1 MSNYPTGYDDDS
13 TLPAVNDNLTEIGG
27 DAINA
32 LRDTVMQI
40 ELALGLNIAGSQPNL
55 AARLGVFINPD
66 GSPNASVLTSL
77 GLVTLPI
84 TNSQIAENAGI
95 PESKLKLD
103 FRTQDLFNYIR
114 DLNNDVNTAL
124 GWISVSGIKLEP
136 HLIGAIYR
144 HTMDQIDVST
154 NSAQFLKNNLR
165 LLRDNTQS
173 YTLVN
178 DINNELLA
186 HQWADGSPFGVLNQI
201 TTNNGSLYSTYF
213 AHTASGIFLN
223 PSRFATI
230 PQTKDNLQLF
240 AEYIDTSSIFLL
252 GTRIQ
257 NLYSA
262 GISNVSRSSSL
273 TTDGYGQFIVPP
285 TPAIAFLKGI
295 GNSGTPVDNVNNGD
309 DIIQF
314 VPSVANQASFYFDSQ
329 FALVKPGDIVRV
341 LYGDGYNIEVP
352 YRIREKKYNASS
364 HTYIVRI
371 AGKNQFY
378 SPHAVAR
385 IDRPLFNN
393 NKYGELAHS
402 PVNVP
407 GAPATSLVINNPRG
421 AQALGLNFNANEFDE
436 KHYNLYLALYPTGFA
451 QDGYTILPAIDVTG
465 NQGKTPGSYTLESI
479 VQATNNAF
487 RAPGFNYRFTA
498 FSYQGNFGICLAD
511 SYNNAGFS
519 ILSVVQNPAGVI
531 DPLST
536 ALNFPNN
543 VVDLLPTVGTVGPDP
558 LGFGPSGAGIASPPF
573 QFVYGSAT
581 AAISPAKLFVPLRRN
596 NYYVNGAELE
606 RLAIPNLLTEFSTQ
620 AEDGYGDGYWVA
632 TVQNVAYPPGR
643 TQTTYRIFQD
653 LSSTNLKAGKTVVV
667 QSLGAGSL
675 IDFGRFVIES
685 VTFNCAP
692 NVYTDITVY
701 DAVHGRGFQPPT
713 GTTIQPFNQVG
724 VYFSDDSTSFNN
736 ETATDF
742 QSPSPSGQC
751 KRHFEVY
758 VDDIGST
765 FTQERGRFTIAGT
778 NVTVNEGVT
787 LYGYFQLNKMDIVTI
802 SPKLRGY
809 QFGSVNKITLNV
821 FSYTSATGIIDGY
834 LASFDGTSLTHT
846 GPRTQ
851 GKVGEVIRFYD
862 ETFHDYIDIKFDPSV
877 ISSLSDFT
885 NQQLDFQ
892 LFPSL
897 QLDDELL
904 FIGTCQVNDGTQTV
918 SKIVDQRNFG
928 NIGTKD
934 LNTSVYDF
942 MSAPERY
949 FHSNGII
956 RGFDIANT
964 YSGSTKGVLN
974 LAGGMV
980 LTRGKILE
988 INNETVIIPA
998 VQEKYSGSNYNI
1010 KWALCINDV
1019 SEYVLVPLLDVDP
1032 VFGTPPTSVRTFTA
1046 VDFVSSQ
1053 TYAIP
1058 AITFSDMINRRPD
1071 LTPLYIVTSVVTGT
1085 PTTPIVTIA
1094 TQDVRKYAFKRDWGY
1109 RPTWSVDSNNGD
1121 FRTYDAL
1128 SDWFIYN
1135 NVYSNSVNVKGTFTS
1150 LPSTITFTN
1159 PNTSQPYP
1167 VVFYGDGAATFSPV
1181 SGSFGMLAVEL
1192 NNLQINA
1199 AIIEL
1204 NSAPVRGCTFTY
1216 APAGSGHFTVF
1227 TSRMENCTINTS
1239 GVGAPIQFFAGSIL
1253 ENVTINVSSSNQGL
1267 YFGNI
1272 VKNCTFNINT
1282 SGAAITID
1290 VGAVVENC
1298 TFNLNGASC
1307 TWSVT
1312 GAMVNN
1318 TVKWNVVGGTQ
1329 LPISCTVPAAGN
1341 SFRIVNNKFLLSASA
1356 SAPSSFIA
1364 VSDTVNGAIIGNH
1377 FFRTLGAGGG
1387 TLTNGYILAPAS
1399 YTSGTVAVED
1409 NFFDSTTIDGS
1420 NQNLVINLPL
1430 PWNYKNNLNTP
1441 PTLNVRT
1448 VSSTPYTVVA
1458 IDNVLVEAE
1467 SAGGATT
1474 IASSSNG
1481 QSLPQAIINVA
1492 STTGFPSSG
1501 NLLVTTSAGL
1511 QIVTY
1516 TATSGGNQFTGCT
1529 GGTGVMSTGN
1539 AVTSAAV
1546 INLPQV
1552 TLVPPGRTLT
1562 IKDGT
1567 GNFDTTPLVL
1577 HRALI
1582 TETVEGLTA
1591 DYVYNNPYGSLTL
1604 VAVTG
1609 GWIII

>member
-40 ELALGLNIAGSQPNL
+40 ELALGLNIAGTQPNL

-84 TNSQIAENAGI
+84 TNSQIAEAAGI

-114 DLNNDVNTAL
+114 DLSNDVNTSL

-144 HTMDQIDVST
+144 HTLDQVDVSN

-186 HQWADGSPFGVLNQI
+186 HQWADGSPFGVLNEI

-262 GISNVSRSSSL
+262 GISSVSRSSSL
-273 TTDGYGQFIVPP
+273 TFDGYGQFIVPP

-295 GNSGTPVDNVNNGD
+295 GNSGTPVDNINNGD
-309 DIIQF
+309 DIVQF
-314 VPSVANQASFYFDSQ
+314 VPSAANQASFYFDSQ
-329 FALVKPGDIVRV
+329 FALVKPGDIIRV

-378 SPHAVAR
+378 SPNAVAR
-385 IDRPLFNN
+385 VDRPLFNN

-407 GAPATSLVINNPRG
+407 GAPATSLVINNPRA

-465 NQGKTPGSYTLESI
+465 NQGKTPGQYTLESI

-487 RAPGFNYRFTA
+487 RAPGYNYRFTA
-498 FSYQGNFGICLAD
+498 FAYQGNFGICLAD

-519 ILSVVQNPAGVI
+519 VLSVVLNPAGVI

-543 VVDLLPTVGTVGPDP
+543 VVDLLPTVGTVGLDP

-573 QFVYGSAT
+573 QFVFGSSVQ
-581 AAISPAKLFVPLRRN
+581 AINAAKLFVPLRRN

-653 LSSTNLKAGKTVVV
+653 LSSTNLKAGKTIVI
-667 QSLGAGSL
+667 QSLGVGQL
-675 IDFGRFVIES
+675 LDFGRFVIES

-713 GTTIQPFNQVG
+713 GTTIQPFNQVA

-765 FTQERGRFTIAGT
+765 FTQERGRFTVAGT
-778 NVTVNEGVT
+778 NVTVNEGIT

-821 FSYTSATGIIDGY
+821 FSFTSATGIIDGY

-851 GKVGEVIRFYD
+851 GKIGEVIRFYD
-862 ETFHDYIDIKFDPSV
+862 ETSHDYIDIKFDPSTTQ
-877 ISSLSDFT
+877 SLSDFT

-904 FIGTCQVNDGTQTV
+904 FIGTCQVNDSTQTV

-934 LNTSVYDF
+934 LNTAVYDF

-949 FHSNGII
+949 FHSNGVV

-964 YSGSTKGVLN
+964 YSGGIKGELN
-974 LAGGMV
+974 LAGGLALV
-980 LTRGKILE
+980 RGKILE
-988 INNETVIIPA
+988 INNETIVIPP
-998 VQEKYSGSNYNI
+998 VQERYANSNYNI
-1010 KWALCINDV
+1010 KWALCLNDV
-1019 SEYVLVPLLDVDP
+1019 SEYVLVPLLDVDV
-1032 VFGTPPTSVRTFTA
+1032 VFGTPPISSRTFTA
-1046 VDFVSSQ
+1046 IDFVSSQ
-1053 TYAIP
+1053 IYSIP
-1058 AITFSDMINRRPD
+1058 AVTFTDLVNRRPD

-1085 PTTPIVTIA
+1085 PTTPIVTIT
-1094 TQDVRKYAFKRDWGY
+1094 TQDVRKYSFKRDWGY
-1109 RPTWSVDSNNGD
+1109 TPTWCVDAGNGD
-1121 FRTYDAL
+1121 FRTFESL
-1128 SDWFIYN
+1128 NDWFVYNSAYN
-1135 NVYSNSVNVKGTFTS
+1135 NTVHVKGTFTTAPAT
-1150 LPSTITFTN
+1150 LTFTN
-1159 PNTSQPYP
+1159 PNTAAFIPA
-1167 VVFYGDGAATFSPV
+1167 VFYGDGAATFSPI
-1181 SGSFGMLAVEL
+1181 SGQFGMLGVELHNITVNSSVVEL
-1192 NNLQINA
+1192 NA
-1199 AIIEL
+1199 
-1204 NSAPVRGCTFTY
+1204 APVYGCTFNYT
-1216 APAGSGHFTVF
+1216 PAGSGHFTVF
-1227 TSRMENCTINTS
+1227 TSRLENCTINTS
-1239 GVGAPIQFFAGSIL
+1239 GLGSPMQFFAGSVL
-1253 ENVTINVSSSNQGL
+1253 ENVTINVSSTNQGL
-1267 YFGNI
+1267 YIGNI
-1272 VKNCTFNINT
+1272 AKNCTFNINST
-1282 SGAAITID
+1282 GAAITID
-1290 VGAVVENC
+1290 VNAVVENC

-1307 TWSVT
+1307 SWIVKGVMAS
-1312 GAMVNN
+1312 N
-1318 TVKWNVVGGTQ
+1318 TVNWNVVGGTQ
-1329 LPISCTVPAAGN
+1329 LPISCPASTAGN
-1341 SFRIVNNKFLLSASA
+1341 AFKMLNNKFLLSSSA
-1356 SAPSSFIA
+1356 SPPSSFIA
-1364 VSDTVNGAIIGNH
+1364 ISDTVSGTIIGNH
-1377 FFRTLGAGGG
+1377 FFRTLGVGGG
-1387 TLTNGYILAPAS
+1387 VLSNGYIFGPAS
-1399 YTSGTVAVED
+1399 YTSGNVAIED
-1409 NFFDSTTIDGS
+1409 NFFDSSTTDGT
-1420 NQNLVINLPL
+1420 NQNLVVNLPL
-1430 PWNYKNNLNTP
+1430 PWIYKDNLNTP
-1441 PTLNVRT
+1441 PTLIVRSVT
-1448 VSSTPYTVVA
+1448 TPPYSVVA
-1458 IDNVLVEAE
+1458 IDNVIMISTSTGL
-1467 SAGGATT
+1467 TT
-1474 IASSSNG
+1474 AITTG
-1481 QSLPQAIINVA
+1481 TSLPNGTINVA
-1492 STTGFPSSG
+1492 STAGFPSSG
-1501 NLLVTTSAGL
+1501 AILVTSSTGVQAVVYTSTTG
-1511 QIVTY
+1511 
-1516 TATSGGNQFTGCT
+1516 TSFTGCT
-1529 GGTGVMSTGN
+1529 GGTGTVSVGAT
-1539 AVTSAAV
+1539 VVSAINV
-1546 INLPQV
+1546 NLPQI
-1552 TLVPPGRTLT
+1552 TQIPLGRVMT
-1562 IKDGT
+1562 IKDVA
-1567 GNFDTTPLVL
+1567 GNFDTYPLVL
-1577 HRALI
+1577 HRGTTSELI
-1582 TETVEGLTA
+1582 EGIQN
-1591 DYVYNNPYGSLTL
+1591 DYIYQSPYGAITI
-1604 VAVTG
+1604 VAVTN